1 MPDTPQ
7 LTVIKELTAAQKKTN
22 ELLTTVNESIK
33 AQAKIIAAPPPRDV
47 EGDKEKKAS
56 DKKFLESLKGI
67 LKSAGGGVVDGGKSM
82 LDGIKKMMSKYKKII
97 MGLLGVGLVAMFSQL
112 NMKQLGEI
120 WTSFMG
126 ALESIYKTMKPIVVG
141 IAKWI
146 KEKALPITV
155 EAIIAQFKLI
165 TKVFEDLGEKFKG
178 WENMTLAEKFESVL
192 GAIGTIG
199 NYFMDT
205 AANIMNWGAN
215 LLGYEGSL
223 SKDIKAK
230 WTEWFSSAE
239 NPDSLMS
246 KMIHVFK
253 AIGGLFLFGALF
265 KGGIVKTMLQAP
277 LRLALKGM
285 LFGAKGTLGFIGKVG
300 SIISKT
306 PLTGIGKGLMGVAK
320 GVGVLGLAFAVG
332 KGLYDGYKVIQ
343 DGGTVTQ
350 AFEAGIEGFLNVV
363 TLGLLSPDIAKSW
376 SKSIVSFFK
385 SAYNLVFSKK
395 EQERVTGEFR
405 KQTKKGATKAALKG
419 GEDEL
424 KSQREALVQEAQ
436 RLDPRDAA
444 RKAQINRSIKEI
456 NEALGVEK
464 PVEPTKTVPPAS
476 IISAP
481 VKIKKGAVDWGFISS
496 KEGGSKL
503 EGYVPDPD
511 GSKSGVT
518 IATGFDLGARNQK
531 DLEGLSPA
539 LVNKLKPFVGLKG
552 KNAVLAL
559 KIKKGLKI
567 TAKEAKEID
576 AFSKGSAMTKLKGEW
591 NKRAKEI
598 NGTMFADLSS
608 GQKTIAASVAFQY
621 GSLSKAPKFRN
632 AMQTGDWEGAASE
645 LDNFGDNYGSR
656 RASEAAYLRNDTGVQ
671 LAMLQKSQAAG
682 GTSGTGDTNT
692 QVTVGGNTT
701 QNYTVTNAYL
711 DENRVGEEKVGVPT

>member
-1 MPDTPQ
+1 
-7 LTVIKELTAAQKKTN
+7 
-22 ELLTTVNESIK
+22 
-33 AQAKIIAAPPPRDV
+33 
-47 EGDKEKKAS
+47 
-56 DKKFLESLKGI
+56 
-67 LKSAGGGVVDGGKSM
+67 
-82 LDGIKKMMSKYKKII
+82 
-97 MGLLGVGLVAMFSQL
+97 
-112 NMKQLGEI
+112 
-120 WTSFMG
+120 
-126 ALESIYKTMKPIVVG
+126 
-141 IAKWI
+141 
-146 KEKALPITV
+146 
-155 EAIIAQFKLI
+155 
-165 TKVFEDLGEKFKG
+165 
-178 WENMTLAEKFESVL
+178 
-192 GAIGTIG
+192 
-199 NYFMDT
+199 
-205 AANIMNWGAN
+205 
-215 LLGYEGSL
+215 
-223 SKDIKAK
+223 
-230 WTEWFSSAE
+230 
-239 NPDSLMS
+239 
-246 KMIHVFK
+246 
-253 AIGGLFLFGALF
+253 
-265 KGGIVKTMLQAP
+265 
-277 LRLALKGM
+277 
-285 LFGAKGTLGFIGKVG
+285 
-300 SIISKT
+300 
-306 PLTGIGKGLMGVAK
+306 MGVAK

-656 RASEAAYLRNDTGVQ
+656 RASEAAYLRNDTGIQ

>member
-47 EGDKEKKAS
+47 EGDKEKKAG

-97 MGLLGVGLVAMFSQL
+97 MGLLGVGLVAIFSQL

-126 ALESIYKTMKPIVVG
+126 ALESIYNTMKPIVVG

-165 TKVFEDLGEKFKG
+165 TKVFEDLGETFKG
-178 WENMTLAEKFESVL
+178 WENMTLAEKFKSVMS
-192 GAIGTIG
+192 AIGKIG
-199 NYFMDT
+199 NYFTST

-285 LFGAKGTLGFIGKVG
+285 LFGAKGAGGFIGKVG
-300 SIISKT
+300 SIISKI
-306 PLTGIGKGLMGVAK
+306 PLAGIGKGLMGVAK
-320 GVGVLGLAFAVG
+320 GVGILGLATAVG
-332 KGLYDGYKVIQ
+332 VGLYDGYKVIAG
-343 DGGTVTQ
+343 GGTVQ
-350 AFEAGIEGFLNVV
+350 KAFETGIEGFLRIV
-363 TLGLLSPDIAKSW
+363 TGGLLSPDIAKSW

-385 SAYNLVFSKK
+385 SAYDLVFNKK

-518 IATGFDLGARNQK
+518 IATGFDLGARNEK
-531 DLEGLSPA
+531 DLAGLSPA
-539 LVNKLKPFVGLKG
+539 LINKLAPFVGLKG
-552 KNAVLAL
+552 QNAVLAL

-576 AFSKGSAMTKLKGEW
+576 AMSKGSAMSKLKGEW

-621 GSLSKAPKFRN
+621 GSLSKTPKFRN

-645 LDNFGDNYGSR
+645 LDDFNDNYGGR
-656 RASEAAYLRNDTGVQ
+656 RAREAAYLRNDTGIQ
-671 LAMLQKSQAAG
+671 LAMLQKSQTAG
-682 GTSGTGDTNT
+682 GTPGTGAINVQTNR
-692 QVTVGGNTT
+692 GGDTT
-701 QNYTVTNAYL
+701 QNFTATNAVG
-711 DENRVGEEKVGVPT
+711 DDNRVQEEKVSVPA